1 MFEQS
6 DCEVVSLSGFWRISY
21 VFPRMVIFKQSQVV
35 SNQKIRF
42 ALANPASSRVGDVV
56 HLGLTRTC
64 VRVL

>member
-35 SNQKIRF
+35 SNQKF
-42 ALANPASSRVGDVV
+42 
-56 HLGLTRTC
+56 
-64 VRVL
+64 VLPWRIQRPLE